1 MLSMIIAINLMFSM
15 PKPHEVPVTIDHV
28 YSTAVN
34 DKVAVSTGSDLFV
47 FYSAKGDWHDDES
60 ATVTMI
66 GDAIVDIR

>member
-1 MLSMIIAINLMFSM
+1 MLSIIIAANLMFSM

-34 DKVAVSTGSDLFV
+34 DKVAVNTGSDIFV
-47 FYSAKGDWHDDES
+47 FYSAKGDWHEDDEAV
-60 ATVTMI
+60 ATMV